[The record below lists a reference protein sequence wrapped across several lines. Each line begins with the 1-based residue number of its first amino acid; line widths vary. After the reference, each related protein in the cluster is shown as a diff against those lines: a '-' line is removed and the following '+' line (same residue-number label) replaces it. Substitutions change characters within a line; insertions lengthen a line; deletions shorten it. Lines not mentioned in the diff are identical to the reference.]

1 MHGAT
6 KNFAC
11 NISKTTRRVS
21 SDIHETPR
29 SGFKNKVQPRF
40 LRPTSTSWIS
50 DETLRIVFYI
60 ASQINNNLILE
71 EIQR

>member
-1 MHGAT
+1 MPQRTLNVIYQKRHA
-6 KNFAC
+6 
-11 NISKTTRRVS
+11 VS
-21 SDIHETPR
+21 SDIHQTPR